1 MTELLATEE
10 KGEYQGQMVTKV
22 NEEMMVFPGS
32 QEFPARKESAGTM
45 VCQDCPEWMAALVE
59 KDLPEHLDRQEF
71 PRAAHQENL
80 GSRVGQE
87 RRVILDSL
95 ETTDNGDHQEK
106 LDIRERQGKLGYLV
120 FPAFL
125 VLRVKLEHQEL
136 LATMDGLA
144 YLEIQ
149 VPPDFRVGR
158 VRGRLRED
166 SHSQSTPKLHRYL
179 PALTEQRHCGLDI
192 RCYTCKET
200 ADPVDRTSV
209 KRVRVCRSSTPCRS
223 CSAT

>member
-1 MTELLATEE
+1 
-10 KGEYQGQMVTKV
+10 MVTKV

-95 ETTDNGDHQEK
+95 ETTVFRNFNATALRK
-106 LDIRERQGKLGYLV
+106 LTISCRTTGTTRKSWISGS
-120 FPAFL
+120 A
-125 VLRVKLEHQEL
+125 
-136 LATMDGLA
+136 
-144 YLEIQ
+144 
-149 VPPDFRVGR
+149 
-158 VRGRLRED
+158 RGSWVTWSSR
-166 SHSQSTPKLHRYL
+166 HSWS
-179 PALTEQRHCGLDI
+179 
-192 RCYTCKET
+192 
-200 ADPVDRTSV
+200 
-209 KRVRVCRSSTPCRS
+209 
-223 CSAT
+223 